1 MRADIQTDAAR
12 TRWCERHLRV
22 TSWHWALTVFI
33 ALGLLTSCRDRQSPP
48 AGPAGNS
55 TIDQSCFVDRAASVG
70 VDFRHQTDAP
80 GSYFMPEI
88 MGSGC
93 ALFDFDRDGDLDALL
108 VSLGTGY
115 ANGRTAQPVRHRLYE
130 QVAGN
135 RFVDV
140 SEKAGFVS
148 RGLGMGVA
156 IGDVNNDGLPDVYFT
171 CYGPDQLYLNR
182 GEGRF
187 EDVTTAAGIENLLW
201 GASACFVDYDRDG
214 WLDLFVANY
223 LDYADRACT
232 RVGGGD
238 RDYCGPQLFPGTSAK
253 LFRNVT
259 GETNGGDAAPTDSKT
274 PAVRFRD
281 VSVESGIAA
290 KPGPGLGVA
299 AADLSGDGWPD
310 LYVANDQTAN
320 HLWINQR
327 DGRFVDEAIERGCAY
342 DIQGNA
348 QASMGVAVGDPDG
361 DLDLDLF
368 LTHLDG
374 EHNTLYLQQA
384 EGQFEDV
391 SIANGLGAAT
401 LPFTG
406 FGAGFFDLD
415 LDGDEDLVMVN
426 GRVKRPTESTAKA
439 ESTAKTAASGTP
451 TADFW
456 RPYRQRGQ
464 LFLNDGAGV
473 AKFREVTSQTDALL
487 TGLSLS
493 RGLAMGDIDN
503 DGDIDLL
510 VNRTSEPAALYIN
523 EQPPSG
529 AWVRLKVVDPHWGG
543 RDAYGAVVTIVSA
556 GGKVVRLLQPGTSY
570 MSSHDARIHVGLGKI
585 DRLEQVDVVW
595 PDGVATSFPIHE
607 INREHVLERPSR

>member
-1 MRADIQTDAAR
+1 MAAGQLIRAEILKDPVLS
-12 TRWCERHLRV
+12 RWCKPAAPLLSWRV
-22 TSWHWALTVFI
+22 ALAMLIIF
-33 ALGLLTSCRDRQSPP
+33 GSLTSCRDRQSPP
-48 AGPAGNS
+48 AGSDGNS
-55 TIDQSCFVDRAASVG
+55 TIDQACFVDRAASVG
-70 VDFRHQTDAP
+70 IDFRHETDPP

-93 ALFDFDRDGDLDALL
+93 ALFDFDGDGDLDVLL
-108 VSLGTGY
+108 VNLGTGY

-135 RFVDV
+135 RIVDV
-140 SEKAGFVS
+140 SEKAGFTS

-171 CYGPDQLYLNR
+171 SYGPDQLYLNR
-182 GEGRF
+182 GDGRF
-187 EDVTTAAGIENLLW
+187 EDVTTGAGIENLLW

-232 RVGGGD
+232 RVGGGN

-259 GETNGGDAAPTDSKT
+259 GDINKAEEAPSDAKT
-274 PAVRFRD
+274 PAARFRD

-299 AADLSGDGWPD
+299 AADFNGDGWPD

-342 DIQGNA
+342 DAQGNA

-374 EHNTLYLQQA
+374 EHNTLYLQRA

-391 SIANGLGAAT
+391 SIASGLAAAT

-406 FGAGFFDLD
+406 FGTGFFDLD
-415 LDGDEDLVMVN
+415 LDGDEDLAIVN
-426 GRVKRPTESTAKA
+426 GRVKRPTESTANIP
-439 ESTAKTAASGTP
+439 ASRTT

-456 RPYRQRGQ
+456 QPYRQRGQ
-464 LFLNDGAGV
+464 LFLNDRADAV
-473 AKFREVTSQTDALL
+473 KFREVTSQTDSLL

-493 RGLAMGDIDN
+493 RGLAMGDVDN

-510 VNRTSEPAALYIN
+510 VNRTGEPAALYMN
-523 EQPPSG
+523 EQPKSG
-529 AWVRLKVVDPHWGG
+529 AWVRLKVVDRQMGG
-543 RDAYGAVVTIVSA
+543 RDAYGAVVTIVSTA
-556 GGKVVRLLQPGTSY
+556 GKVVRLLQPGTSY
-570 MSSHDARIHVGLGKI
+570 LSSHDARIHVGLGKI
-585 DRLEQVDVVW
+585 DRLEHVDVVW

-607 INREHVLERPSR
+607 INREHVLERPNR

>member
-1 MRADIQTDAAR
+1 MTAGQSMRADTRKDAAL
-12 TRWCERHLRV
+12 TRWYAPDNRV
-22 TSWHWALTVFI
+22 ATWRCMLMLLVTIGS
-33 ALGLLTSCRDRQSPP
+33 LTSCRDRQNQP
-48 AGPAGNS
+48 AGLAGNPA
-55 TIDQSCFVDRAASVG
+55 TDQVYFVDRAAAVG
-70 VDFRHQTDAP
+70 IEFRHQTDPP

-93 ALFDFDRDGDLDALL
+93 AMFDFDRDGDLDVLL
-108 VSLGTGY
+108 VNLGTGY
-115 ANGRTAQPVRHRLYE
+115 ANGRTSQPVSHRLYE
-130 QVAGN
+130 QVEAN

-140 SEKAGFVS
+140 SAKAGFIS

-171 CYGPDQLYLNR
+171 CYGPDQFYLNR
-182 GEGRF
+182 GEGHF
-187 EDVTTAAGIENLLW
+187 EDVSMAAGIENLLW
-201 GASACFVDYDRDG
+201 GTSACFVDYDRDG

-238 RDYCGPQLFPGTSAK
+238 RDYCGPQLFPGTAAK

-259 GETNGGDAAPTDSKT
+259 GETNGGEAAPSDSKT
-274 PAVRFRD
+274 SAVRFRD

-299 AADLSGDGWPD
+299 AADLNGDGWPD

-374 EHNTLYLQQA
+374 EQNTLYLQRA
-384 EGQFEDV
+384 EGQYEDV
-391 SIANGLGAAT
+391 SIASGLGAAT

-406 FGAGFFDLD
+406 FGVGFFDLD
-415 LDGDEDLVMVN
+415 LDADEDLVMVN
-426 GRVKRPTESTAKA
+426 GRVKRPTESTP
-439 ESTAKTAASGTP
+439 KTAASGAP
-451 TADFW
+451 TGDFW
-456 RPYRQRGQ
+456 QPYRQRGQ
-464 LFLNDGAGV
+464 LFLNDGAGS
-473 AKFREVTSQTDALL
+473 AKFREVTSQMDALL

-503 DGDIDLL
+503 DGDVDLL

-523 EQPPSG
+523 EHPRSG
-529 AWVRLKVVDPHWGG
+529 AWVRLKVVDRQWGG
-543 RDAYGAVVTIVSA
+543 RDAYGAVVTIVST
-556 GGKVVRLLQPGTSY
+556 GGKVMRLVQPGTSY

-585 DRLEQVDVVW
+585 DRLEHVDVVW